1 MHFLNPMLQ
10 SHPME
15 SPFIQTW
22 LNRLADKYTPDLF
35 TPSLGA
41 QSSSESEQQVDI
53 FDARHGSVI
62 YTEFSDT
69 VKTAEAIAVQ
79 NGRLLS
85 VGHFHEVYKTIKQT
99 EGFVRIHQLQ
109 SNEAIM
115 PSCMSVHCYLVE
127 SALCRHYADLGLHG
141 LSGAATR
148 VSQDYSC
155 DYVSNSLTYLDSSLS
170 KGSCLFCF
178 GLEPYLLNWGK
189 PLESLSVQALD
200 ALNIDRPVCIV
211 SSDFSAAY
219 VNTQLIDRV
228 KASALGKSPSF
239 KSFIQSVSKHSF
251 VTAEAMSILPWAF
264 NDHELIWQL
273 SELSASFNGIIEH
286 AKMQGVCHFEA
297 AIQSQFVALLF
308 DSLVASEPQKRCS
321 FSTYETYQCHMDEL
335 ARLDHCEVLKSAQL
349 SRLSQQ
355 TSVGLSMGRLATSG
369 FKWVNDYH
377 FNELLVPCK
386 SVLRNGCNLCLQSNF
401 PSEPLSPLRLAE
413 IASERDIE
421 AMPAHYT
428 CEQRT
433 LDPSERITLVQAL
446 NAVTHGAAQ
455 HINMCNYNGVGSEAN
470 FMILG
475 CDPLC
480 SGTRLRDIKIKSA
493 RLSML

>member
-35 TPSLGA
+35 TPSL
-41 QSSSESEQQVDI
+41 QSQCSSESEQQVDI
-53 FDARHGSVI
+53 YDARHGSVI

-79 NGRLLS
+79 NGQLVG
-85 VGHFHEVYKTIKQT
+85 VGHFHEVYKAVKKTD
-99 EGFVRIHQLQ
+99 GLVRFHQLQ
-109 SNEAIM
+109 SHESMM

-141 LSGAATR
+141 LSGVATR
-148 VSQDYSC
+148 VSQNYGC
-155 DYVSNSLTYLDSSLS
+155 DYVFNALTYLDSSLK
-170 KGSCLFCF
+170 KGDCLFCF

-189 PLESLSVQALD
+189 PLEALSVQALD
-200 ALNIDRPVCIV
+200 AIGINRPVCIV
-211 SSDFSAAY
+211 SSDFSSAY

-239 KSFIQSVSKHSF
+239 KSFIESLKQFSF
-251 VTAEAMSILPWAF
+251 VTAEGMSILPWAF
-264 NDHELIWQL
+264 RDNELVWQL
-273 SELSASFNGIIEH
+273 SELGCAFDGIIEQGE
-286 AKMQGVCHFEA
+286 KQGVCHFEA

-308 DSLVASEPQKRCS
+308 DKLVESSTRQCS
-321 FSTYETYQCHMDEL
+321 FSTYDTFQCHIDEL

-349 SRLSQQ
+349 TRLSHQ

-377 FNELLVPCK
+377 FNEILVPCK
-386 SVLRNGCNLCLQSNF
+386 SVLQNGCNLCLQSNF

-413 IASERDIE
+413 IACERDIE

-428 CEQRT
+428 SEQRT
-433 LDPSERITLVQAL
+433 LDPSERVTVVQAL
-446 NAVTHGAAQ
+446 HAVTHGAAQ
-455 HINMCNYNGVGSEAN
+455 HINMCKYNMIGEAANYMVLS
-470 FMILG
+470 

-480 SGTRLRDIKIKSA
+480 SGDRLRDVKLKPVRQSN
-493 RLSML
+493 S